1 MYKIEGASSF
11 LRDPEDIKNILLKF
25 NVKVIYKKDT
35 LIFPDINGSDIILSE
50 NKRIEI
56 DCNTREYNLDLQSFC
71 ETIPTIMLDHKE
83 RNENTEDLFSTLD
96 DILKIYDLKLV
107 NLNDHSDSTTDFI
120 TTISSKT
127 HEEMINDSI
136 KLQKKENV
144 LSFKDMYEDLDY
156 IKDSLNMSD
165 IKTIIM
171 HNLKENKVN
180 YELLKEFLEDINP
193 EMQYKLI
200 EKDGKTVI
208 LRQNYED

>member
-1 MYKIEGASSF
+1 MYKIENASVF
-11 LRDPEDIKNILLKF
+11 LRDPEDIKNILLRS

-35 LIFPDINGSDIILSE
+35 IIFPDINVSDIDFSE
-50 NKRIEI
+50 KKRIEI
-56 DCNTREYNLDLQSFC
+56 DCNTREYNIDLDRFY
-71 ETIPTIMLDHKE
+71 ETVPTIILDYKE
-83 RNENTEDLFSTLD
+83 RNENTEDLFSTLNS
-96 DILKIYDLKLV
+96 ILKIYDLKLV

-127 HEEMINDSI
+127 HKEMINDSI
-136 KLQKKENV
+136 KLQNKENI
-144 LSFKDMYEDLDY
+144 LSFEDMYEDLNY

-200 EKDGKTVI
+200 EKEDRTVI
-208 LRQNYED
+208 IRQNYED